1 MRAETQGVSYG
12 FHVGFDIVTLYQR
25 RAGRWTYQSGQH
37 GHSGGFSGAVVAQ
50 QNGYLIRLHVHGQLV
65 DDILSGRKT
74 LAQRLDMYA
83 GFFGDLFGADFFLE
97 PKRRL

>member
-1 MRAETQGVSYG
+1 
-12 FHVGFDIVTLYQR
+12 VGFDIVTLYQR

-74 LAQRLDMYA
+74 LA
-83 GFFGDLFGADFFLE
+83 
-97 PKRRL
+97 